1 MTDFNFEEE
10 LKKLPEKPGVYLMHD
25 ENDTVIYVGKAK
37 ILKNRVRQYFR
48 AGKKHSYKIE
58 LMVPK
63 IAWFEY
69 IVVDSEMEALVL
81 ECNLI
86 KEHRPYYNTMLMDDK
101 GYPYIRITTH
111 EPFPRVTCVHNQK
124 RDRARYFGPFPNA
137 TSMKNVVE
145 LLRKLYYVRTCNKA
159 LPKPAGPDNRPC
171 LYYHMG
177 QCKAP
182 CQGYISQEDYKKQI
196 DGVISF
202 LNGNR
207 DAIRRELK
215 AGMTEAAENLDFE
228 KAAYYRDLIHD
239 VDSFAQKQ
247 KATDTNGNDR
257 DIIGYA
263 ASQGKCVI
271 QVFFVRGGKMIGREH
286 FFLSGTE
293 EENGP
298 ELLSNFIKQ
307 YYSGTPYIPS
317 ELIVP
322 EEPEDMELLG
332 EWLTGKNESAVHI
345 IVPQKGNKEKLVELA
360 NNNARMVLTQDL
372 EKLEHEAA
380 RTTGAVDELSQLL
393 GLKGLKRMESYDIS
407 NISGFNS
414 VGSMVVFED
423 GRPKR
428 NDYRKF
434 KIKTVVGPND
444 FESLR
449 EVLTRR
455 FLHGLAEK
463 ENMALIGE
471 ASDEEN
477 KGLTGEASVENAVRG
492 KFSEFPDII
501 LMDGGKGQVSSAEQV
516 LSELGIDIPV
526 CGMVKDD
533 NHRTRGLYFRGE
545 ELPIDIH
552 GEGFKLLTRI
562 QDETHR
568 FAIEFHKT
576 LRSKEQTH
584 SILDEIPGIGTT
596 RRRAIMK
603 HFASLEELKNASEDE
618 IAAVPSM
625 DRKSA
630 RAILDFFAGRDKKNG
645 SPEV

>member
-1 MTDFNFEEE
+1 MNPDFNLEEE
-10 LKKLPEKPGVYLMHD
+10 LNKLPEKPGVYLMHD

-111 EPFPRVTCVHNQK
+111 EPFPRMTCEHNQK

-145 LLRKLYYVRTCNKA
+145 LLRKLYFIRTCNKA
-159 LPKPAGPDNRPC
+159 LPKPVGPDNKPC
-171 LYYHMG
+171 LYYHLG

-182 CQGYISQEDYKKQI
+182 CQGLISQEDYRKQI

-207 DAIRRELK
+207 DSIKRELK
-215 AGMTEAAENLDFE
+215 AQMAEAAEKTDFE
-228 KAAYYRDLIHD
+228 KAAYYRDLLHD
-239 VDSFAQKQ
+239 VESFAQKQ
-247 KATDTNGNDR
+247 KATDTGGNDR
-257 DIIGYA
+257 DILGYA
-263 ASQGKCVI
+263 VSQGKCVI

-293 EENGP
+293 EGNGA

-307 YYSGTPYIPS
+307 YYCGTPYIPG
-317 ELIVP
+317 EIIVP
-322 EEPEDMELLG
+322 EEPEDIQLLS
-332 EWLTGKNESAVHI
+332 EWLSEKNGTSVHI

-360 NNNARMVLTQDL
+360 KNNAELVLNRDL
-372 EKLEHEAA
+372 EKLEQEAA
-380 RTTGAVDELSQLL
+380 RTTGAVDELSALL

-414 VGSMVVFED
+414 VGSMVVFEN

-434 KIKTVVGPND
+434 KIKTVTGPND
-444 FESLR
+444 YESLR

-455 FLHGLAEK
+455 FTHGL
-463 ENMALIGE
+463 
-471 ASDEEN
+471 EEQQN
-477 KGLTGEASVENAVRG
+477 DIAG
-492 KFSEFPDII
+492 KFSSFPDLI
-501 LMDGGKGQVSSAEQV
+501 LMDGGRGQVSSAEQV
-516 LSELGIDIPV
+516 LSELGINIPI

-568 FAIEFHKT
+568 FAIEFHKS

-584 SILDEIPGIGTT
+584 SILDDIPGIGTT

-603 HFASLEELKNASEDE
+603 HFSSLSELLSASEDE

-625 DRKSA
+625 DRKAA
-630 RAILDFFAGRDKKNG
+630 RAILDFFAEREKQKNIT
-645 SPEV
+645 SSDSAK

>member
-1 MTDFNFEEE
+1 MNPDFNLEEE
-10 LKKLPEKPGVYLMHD
+10 LNKLPEKPGVYLMHD
-25 ENDTVIYVGKAK
+25 ENDAVIYVGKAK

-111 EPFPRVTCVHNQK
+111 EPFPRMTCEHQQR

-145 LLRKLYYVRTCNKA
+145 LLRKLYFVRTCNKA
-159 LPKPAGPDNRPC
+159 LPKPQGPDNKPC
-171 LYYHMG
+171 LYYHIG

-182 CQGYISQEDYKKQI
+182 CQGFISKEEYRKQI

-207 DAIRRELK
+207 DAIRRDLK
-215 AGMTEAAENLDFE
+215 THMNEAAENLDFE
-228 KAAYYRDLIHD
+228 KAAYYRDLLHD
-239 VDSFAQKQ
+239 VESFAQKQ
-247 KATDTNGNDR
+247 KATDTAGNDR

-263 ASQGKCVI
+263 VAGGKCVI
-271 QVFFVRGGKMIGREH
+271 QVFFVRGGRMIGRDH
-286 FFLSGTE
+286 FFLTGTE
-293 EENGP
+293 QESGP
-298 ELLSNFIKQ
+298 ELLANFIKQ
-307 YYSGTPYIPS
+307 YYAGTPFIPA

-322 EEPEDMELLG
+322 EEPEDMELLC
-332 EWLTGKNESAVHI
+332 EWMSEKNGSAVHI
-345 IVPQKGNKEKLVELA
+345 IVPQKGNKEKLAELA
-360 NNNARMVLTQDL
+360 NNNAKTVLTQDL
-372 EKLEHEAA
+372 EKLEHEAS
-380 RTTGAVDELSQLL
+380 RTTGAVAELSETL
-393 GLKGLKRMESYDIS
+393 GLWGLKRMESYDIS

-414 VGSMVVFED
+414 VGSMVVFEN

-434 KIKTVVGPND
+434 RIKTVTGPND
-444 FESLR
+444 YESLR

-455 FLHGLAEK
+455 FTHGLEEREALEKAAEADTSEK
-463 ENMALIGE
+463 SCTAISGE
-471 ASDEEN
+471 M
-477 KGLTGEASVENAVRG
+477 TG
-492 KFSEFPDII
+492 KFASFPDII

-516 LSELGIDIPV
+516 LEELGLNIPV

-545 ELPIDIH
+545 ELPIDLH

-568 FAIEFHKT
+568 FAIEYHKS
-576 LRSKEQTH
+576 LRSKEQTK
-584 SILDEIPGIGTT
+584 SILDDIPGIGTT

-603 HFASLEELKNASEDE
+603 HFSSLDELKNASEDE

-630 RAILDFFAGRDKKNG
+630 KAVLDFFAQREKGGNNVHNN
-645 SPEV
+645 S